1 MAFMVHRGDIFH
13 AINRL
18 KKLKMNKRALEVPQH
33 VSAYNI
39 FMKIEANEH
48 NIKGLMKVF
57 SDMKRV
63 KVEPNEISYCIVA
76 TAHAVARLYTIAEA
90 YVEGVEKSI
99 TGNNWSTLDILI
111 MLYGYLGK
119 EKGLEKTWQVVQ
131 DLPYVRSKSY
141 VLAIV
146 AFGIIGKLD

>member
-1 MAFMVHRGDIFH
+1 MKDGFHVHRADIFH

-18 KKLKMNKRALEVPQH
+18 KKLKMNKRALEVMEWLIRERPYRPRELDYSYLLEIQLRFMGYLFLSPRR
-33 VSAYNI
+33 VSKRAPLYQSSDCMLGKAQYR
-39 FMKIEANEH
+39 FHLPNEH

-90 YVEGVEKSI
+90 
-99 TGNNWSTLDILI
+99 
-111 MLYGYLGK
+111 
-119 EKGLEKTWQVVQ
+119 
-131 DLPYVRSKSY
+131 
-141 VLAIV
+141 
-146 AFGIIGKLD
+146 